1 MFTINYDK
9 KKIYNYIIIFF
20 PILLIIG
27 SAAVNVFLVLSSFL
41 LILELLKKNV
51 NLRNIYLIF
60 VSFLI
65 YYAYLI
71 IISFFAEN
79 SLIALKSSIS
89 QIRFL
94 LFSFFIYLHFDA
106 KKYLNSLILVWSL
119 ILLLVS
125 ADTILQFLTG
135 IDLFGYKAEGY
146 VKEGRNFLDPTVGR
160 LSGPFGDELIV
171 GAFLAKLSPPIVM
184 YLIMTNKYKNFYN
197 LNIIFIVLLCLSI
210 ILSGERTSFII
221 FILCLALGFYLKDK
235 MKFLIFFLI
244 STLLIFTI
252 YSLNNY
258 SKQRINE
265 TINIVKDISSS
276 SYGRIY
282 QSSFEVWKQNI
293 LFGTGLKNYNL
304 NCLKLEDPDYDYR
317 RLPEKFHNYCSPN
330 HSHNFI
336 LQILSET
343 GIIGL
348 LLFYGFIFSIFHNF
362 GQKNIKEIKK
372 NNKEN
377 YNHFIFGSS
386 YLLLYSI
393 TPNIIPSGSFFTSWN
408 GSFFWLQLGFLLNF
422 LNRYGDSNKK

>member
-20 PILLIIG
+20 PILLVIG
-27 SAAVNVFLVLSSFL
+27 SAAVNIFLVLSSFFI
-41 LILELLKKNV
+41 ILELLKKNV
-51 NLRNIYLIF
+51 HLRNIYLIF

-106 KKYLNSLILVWSL
+106 KKYLNTLILVWSL

-135 IDLFGYKAEGY
+135 MDVFGYKAEGY
-146 VKEGRNFLDPTVGR
+146 VKEGRNFLDPKVGR
-160 LSGPFGDELIV
+160 LSGPFGDELVV

-197 LNIIFIVLLCLSI
+197 LNIVFIVLVYLSI

-221 FILCLALGFYLKDK
+221 FTLCLALSFYLKDK
-235 MKFLIFFLI
+235 IKFLIFFLI

-252 YSLNNY
+252 YCFNNY
-258 SKQRINE
+258 SNKRINE
-265 TINIVKDISSS
+265 TINIAKDISSS

-282 QSSFEVWKQNI
+282 ESSFEVWKQNL
-293 LFGTGLKNYNL
+293 LFGVGLKNYNQ
-304 NCLKLEDPDYDYR
+304 NCLKLEDPE
-317 RLPEKFHNYCSPN
+317 PEKFHKFCSPN

-343 GIIGL
+343 GIVGL
-348 LLFYGFIFSIFHNF
+348 LLFYGFIFSIFHKF
-362 GQKNIKEIKK
+362 RQKNIKEIKK

-377 YNHFIFGSS
+377 YNYFIFGSS

-422 LNRYGDSNKK
+422 FNRYEDSNKV